1 MPGNPKECR
10 KHALNCQRL
19 AKTATNEH
27 DRQQLRALADSWL
40 ALAAELESM
49 GSLLDTFRVPATA
62 AARNGVNV
70 ILSVPEV
77 PRGRLRNP
85 ASAAAPSTPE
95 TIGPTA
101 ETARSARGC
110 GLSLSISV

>member
-19 AKTATNEH
+19 AETATNEH

-49 GSLLDTFRVPATA
+49 ESLLDT
-62 AARNGVNV
+62 
-70 ILSVPEV
+70 
-77 PRGRLRNP
+77 LRQAKYDDKQVKSNDEKKDESDEESDHMEP
-85 ASAAAPSTPE
+85 P
-95 TIGPTA
+95 
-101 ETARSARGC
+101 
-110 GLSLSISV
+110 